1 VRVEAKFEIPSGEP
15 YAGGWCRPQT
25 DGPGLRART
34 LSQYGQILLKNNKA
48 DQAKEVFGIIS
59 NDLDWVAEN
68 WASKGCDLW
77 EEFTSD
83 SFFWGRMGYVD
94 SLKQAAEFATAINE
108 TDKASGYTALAAT
121 IADSLSEHW
130 NGTYLYEAKGRE
142 QDGAVIHAIASFG
155 KSTAYTPSSK
165 EAAATIK

>member
-1 VRVEAKFEIPSGEP
+1 LE
-15 YAGGWCRPQT
+15 
-25 DGPGLRART
+25 
-34 LSQYGQILLKNNKA
+34 
-48 DQAKEVFGIIS
+48 
-59 NDLDWVAEN
+59 WVKTN
-68 WASKGCDLW
+68 WQSKGCDLW

-94 SLKQAAEFATAINE
+94 SLKLAAEFATSLNE
-108 TDKASGYTALAAT
+108 NDMANQYKALAGT
-121 IADSLSEHW
+121 IADSLTEHW

-155 KSTAYTPSSK
+155 KSTVYTPTSS